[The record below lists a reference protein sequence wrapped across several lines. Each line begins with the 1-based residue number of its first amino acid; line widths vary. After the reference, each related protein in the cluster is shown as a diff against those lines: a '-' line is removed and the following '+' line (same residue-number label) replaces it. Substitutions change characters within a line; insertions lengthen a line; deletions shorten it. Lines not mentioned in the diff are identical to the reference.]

1 MAGSGIRRVK
11 GVGKVQG
18 ALVGVSMLY
27 LLVCIPY
34 AVRVYAF
41 IILALRPDGALGA
54 RAGADSG
61 AALMGPRSVT
71 VIIPGRNEAQV
82 VVATVRAALAQVL
95 PPFIGRYEVLV
106 VNDGSTDETGA
117 VLDRLAQEARG
128 RLRVIHRQAPQGKAS
143 ALNEGVRQARGDVLV
158 FIDADHVLRPDAVA
172 RLAAPLIS
180 GAAQVVQGRCVVRNP
195 HVNLLTRLV
204 EIDNTVSYA
213 VDLAARS
220 ALGTCPI
227 TGSTMA
233 MTRTVWARVGGF
245 CEDRPGED
253 TDMSLRIMRER
264 LSVRYEPAAVS
275 EDLAP
280 ATLRGYVRQRRRWAS
295 GQNTVLFFWM
305 RSAALGDFWELRRA
319 RFEVL
324 LYMFIYI
331 VPVLGLVAALGVG
344 LQVVFH
350 LPVLMGP
357 WHSTLALWLAA
368 AYPVELVVAAC
379 IRHTYKDILFLPVY
393 LVRGPVESVTAVLGL
408 IDCLRHERT
417 WYQTERA
424 AVQELG

>member
-1 MAGSGIRRVK
+1 
-11 GVGKVQG
+11 
-18 ALVGVSMLY
+18 MLY
-27 LLVCIPY
+27 LLICIPY
-34 AVRVYAF
+34 AVRIYAF
-41 IILALRPDGALGA
+41 IILALRTDGVAG
-54 RAGADSG
+54 RVGVGADSRALGTG
-61 AALMGPRSVT
+61 AHSVT
-71 VIIPGRNEAQV
+71 VIIPCRNEAQV
-82 VVATVRAALAQVL
+82 VAATVRAALAQDL
-95 PPFIGRYEVLV
+95 PSFIGRYEVIV
-106 VNDGSTDETGA
+106 VNDGSTDETGG
-117 VLDRLAQEARG
+117 VLDRLVQASQG
-128 RLRVIHRQAPQGKAS
+128 RLSVIHRRTAGGKAS
-143 ALNEGVRQARGDVLV
+143 ALNEGVRHAVGDILV
-158 FIDADHVLRPDAVA
+158 FIDADHVLRPDAVG
-172 RLAAPLIS
+172 RLAAPLAS

-213 VDLAARS
+213 VDLAARA

-233 MTRTVWARVGGF
+233 FTRAVWARVGGF

-264 LSVRYEPAAVS
+264 LEVRYEPAAVS

-344 LQVVFH
+344 LQAVFH

-379 IRHTYKDILFLPVY
+379 IRQTYKDILYLPVY

>member
-1 MAGSGIRRVK
+1 M
-11 GVGKVQG
+11 QG
-18 ALVGVSMLY
+18 ALVVVSMLY

-34 AVRVYAF
+34 AARLYAF
-41 IILALRPDGALGA
+41 VILALRNDAGVGGGHADTDSGTEGLGA
-54 RAGADSG
+54 
-61 AALMGPRSVT
+61 RSVT
-71 VIIPGRNEAQV
+71 VVIPCRNEAQV
-82 VVATVRAALAQVL
+82 VAATVRAALAQVV
-95 PPFIGRYEVLV
+95 PPFIARYEVLV
-106 VNDGSTDETGA
+106 VNDGSTDQTGA
-117 VLDRLAQEARG
+117 VLDRLMQASNG
-128 RLRVIHRQAPQGKAS
+128 RLSVIHRRAPGGKAS
-143 ALNEGVRQARGDVLV
+143 ALNEGVRHAVGDILV
-158 FIDADHVLRPDAVA
+158 FIDADHVLRPDAVG
-172 RLAAPLIS
+172 RLAAPLAS

-213 VDLAARS
+213 VDFAARA

-233 MTRTVWARVGGF
+233 MTRAVWARVGGF

-253 TDMSLRIMRER
+253 TDMSLRIMREH
-264 LSVRYEPAAVS
+264 LSVSYEPAAVS

-305 RSAALGDFWELRRA
+305 RSAALGEFWEFRRA

-379 IRHTYKDILFLPVY
+379 IRRTYKDILFLPVY